1 MSSDVK
7 HSLTIAGHRTSI
19 SLERPFWDHLT
30 AMAATRGLSVAALVA
45 QIDEARE
52 ARNLSSAIRLFVL
65 SELEARVAH
74 QPRDGAREG

>member
-30 AMAATRGLSVAALVA
+30 AIAATRDLSVAALVA

-65 SELEARVAH
+65 SELEARIVH
-74 QPRDGAREG
+74 QHHDGAREG